1 VRGPFAL
8 RRDGR
13 LDVTLTPVEAD
24 LFRSV
29 VDQMTQVLDDPPA
42 RLFPPAYKDDPEAQA
57 EYARL
62 MTDDLK
68 EGKRRAI
75 ASVQATIE
83 RGKRKRD
90 AWRATL
96 SADEA
101 QDWLAVLNDARLTLG
116 THLAITEDSYERD
129 LDPGDP
135 DAAAHEV
142 FRYLGYL
149 EDFLVQTLM
158 G

>member
-1 VRGPFAL
+1 MRGPFAQ
-8 RRDGR
+8 RRDAR
-13 LDVTLTPVEAD
+13 VDVTLTQIEAD
-24 LFRSV
+24 LLRSV
-29 VDQMTQVLDDPPA
+29 VDQMTHVLADPPA

-75 ASVQATIE
+75 ESVQATIE
-83 RGKRKRD
+83 RGKPKRD
-90 AWRATL
+90 AWRVTL
-96 SADEA
+96 TADES

-116 THLAITEDSYERD
+116 TRLAITEDSYEHD
-129 LDPGDP
+129 LDPADP

>member
-8 RRDGR
+8 RRDAR
-13 LDVTLTPVEAD
+13 VDVTLTPAEVD
-24 LFRSV
+24 LLGSV
-29 VDQMTQVLDDPPA
+29 VDQMTHVLADPPA
-42 RLFPPAYKDDPEAQA
+42 RLLPPAYEDDPEAQA

-62 MTDDLK
+62 MTDDLM

-75 ASVQATIE
+75 GSVRATIE
-83 RGKRKRD
+83 RGRRKRD

-116 THLAITEDSYERD
+116 TRLEVTEDSYERD
-129 LDPGDP
+129 LDPADP

>member
-1 VRGPFAL
+1 MRGPFAL
-8 RRDGR
+8 RRDAKVE
-13 LDVTLTPVEAD
+13 VTLTPAEVD
-24 LFRSV
+24 LLGSV
-29 VDQMTQVLDDPPA
+29 VDQMTHVLEDPPA
-42 RLFPPAYKDDPEAQA
+42 RLLPPAYEDDPEAQA

-62 MTDDLK
+62 MTDDLM

-75 ASVQATIE
+75 ESVRATIE

-116 THLAITEDSYERD
+116 TRLDVTEDSYERD
-129 LDPGDP
+129 LDPADP